1 MPYRHISVMPD
12 EVIHMLN
19 CQPGKIYVDGTL
31 GGAGHA
37 ALILEKIQPGG
48 RLIGIDQD
56 MDAIQNA
63 IQILNHEKQ
72 QVDLFHDNYI
82 NLKDILFQLKI
93 NAVDGILLDLGL
105 SLNQLENSGR
115 GFSFMRDEPLDMRM
129 NVKSKSTAEDI
140 VNSYD
145 EKSLA
150 SLFWE
155 KGDERYARSIA
166 KRIVLKR
173 KKERIRTSKQL
184 ADTICEVVPSQKKQ
198 DKKRIHPATKSFMAL
213 RIEVN
218 HELDVL
224 EDFLETAVDLLSPK
238 GRLCIL
244 SFHSLEDRIVK
255 HSFRSMDK
263 GCVCP
268 SDFPQCVCGKKKKVN
283 ILTRKAQKPSDLEK
297 MVNPMSRSTR
307 LRAVERI

>member
-1 MPYRHISVMPD
+1 MPYHHISVMPN
-12 EVIHMLN
+12 EVINMLN
-19 CQPGKIYVDGTL
+19 CRPGKIYVDGTL

-37 ALILEKIQPGG
+37 VLILEKIHPGG

-63 IQILNHEKQ
+63 IQALNHEKQ

-82 NLKDILFQLKI
+82 NLKDILFQLQI

-129 NVKSKSTAEDI
+129 NVQSKITAEDI
-140 VNSYD
+140 VNRYE

-166 KRIVLKR
+166 KKIVLKR

-184 ADTICEVVPSQKKQ
+184 ADMICEVVPSQKKQ
-198 DKKRIHPATKSFMAL
+198 DKKRIHPATKVFMAL

-218 HELDVL
+218 QELDVL
-224 EDFLETAVDLLSPK
+224 EGFLETAVDLLNPK

-255 HSFRSMDK
+255 HTFRSMDK

-283 ILTRKAQKPSDLEK
+283 VLTRKAQKPSEIEK

>member
-1 MPYRHISVMPD
+1 MPYHHISVMPN
-12 EVIHMLN
+12 EVINMLN
-19 CQPGKIYVDGTL
+19 CRPGKIYVDGTL

-37 ALILEKIQPGG
+37 VLILEKIHPGG

-63 IQILNHEKQ
+63 IQVLNHEKK

-129 NVKSKSTAEDI
+129 NVKSKITAEDI
-140 VNSYD
+140 VNRYE

-166 KRIVLKR
+166 KKIVLKR

-184 ADTICEVVPSQKKQ
+184 ADTICEVVPPKKKQ
-198 DKKRIHPATKSFMAL
+198 DKKRIHPATKVFMAL

-224 EDFLETAVDLLSPK
+224 EGFLETAVDLLNPK

-255 HSFRSMDK
+255 HTFRSMDK
-263 GCVCP
+263 ECVCP

-283 ILTRKAQKPSDLEK
+283 ILTRKAQKPSELEK